1 MIQTRLATL
10 YVRLF
15 AQMLPATLVTP
26 AIRPLFVS
34 HHAGDEGAMHAF
46 MAMNMLG
53 GAIGAPLLGR
63 ADDALGNRRALLVL
77 LTFVDALLLGAF
89 ALHVPTPVLLLL
101 RTVEGAAHVGA
112 ASILMGDAAVYSKTH
127 GGRVMG
133 MAAMAVV
140 LAIACG
146 SFFGGL
152 LLTVDA
158 RMPFV
163 VAGLL
168 ALLVALTTRERPAA
182 RRVRASAGK
191 LTSLLSREPELWV
204 PLGAAFIGRFV
215 IGCLVVTFAL
225 FAHRAH
231 DYSDKTIGFLFSLVT
246 VPFALASYPAGR
258 LLDRIPRAAMLVG
271 GALLCAAALAGL
283 GWVPRNA
290 IGVSMLLFGIGS
302 SMIFVPVIFY
312 GAHVGQASE
321 RATVMA
327 LVHGAGCVGML
338 LGPTVAGIVSALVR
352 RHTDAI
358 TGYRAVFLVAC
369 GVTLAWLVG
378 SAGTLA
384 RRMREEAAELRRA
397 AESSPPECNS

>member
-1 MIQTRLATL
+1 
-10 YVRLF
+10 
-15 AQMLPATLVTP
+15 MLPATLVTP

-63 ADDALGNRRALLVL
+63 ADDALGNRRALLVF
-77 LTFVDALLLGAF
+77 LTMVDAVLLGAF
-89 ALHVPTPVLLLL
+89 ALHVPTSVLLVL

-112 ASILMGDAAVYSKTH
+112 ASILMGDAAVYSKSH

-133 MAAMAVV
+133 MAALAVV

-152 LLTVDA
+152 LLTIDA

-163 VAGLL
+163 VAGML
-168 ALLVALTTRERPAA
+168 ALFVALSTRERPAA
-182 RRVRASAGK
+182 QRARRPSAGSF
-191 LTSLLSREPELWV
+191 TSLLSREPELWV
-204 PLGAAFIGRFV
+204 PLGAAFVGRFV

-231 DYSDKTIGFLFSLVT
+231 GYSDKTIGFLFSLVT

-312 GAHVGQASE
+312 GAQVGQASE

-338 LGPTVAGIVSALVR
+338 LGPTVAGIVSAVVR
-352 RHTDAI
+352 RNTDAV

-369 GVTLAWLVG
+369 GVTLGWVLA
-378 SAGTLA
+378 SAGVLA
-384 RRMREEAAELRRA
+384 RRMREEAAELRRIPE
-397 AESSPPECNS
+397 ESPRSCDSNG

>member
-1 MIQTRLATL
+1 
-10 YVRLF
+10 
-15 AQMLPATLVTP
+15 MLPATLVTP

-34 HHAGDEGAMHAF
+34 HHAGNEGAMHAF

-63 ADDALGNRRALLVL
+63 ADDALGNRRALLVF
-77 LTFVDALLLGAF
+77 LTLVDAVLLGAF
-89 ALHVPTPVLLLL
+89 ALHVPTPALLVL

-112 ASILMGDAAVYSKTH
+112 ASILMGDAAVYSKSH
-127 GGRVMG
+127 GGKVMG
-133 MAAMAVV
+133 MAALAVV

-152 LLTVDA
+152 LLTIDA
-158 RMPFV
+158 RMPFI
-163 VAGLL
+163 AASLL
-168 ALLVALTTRERPAA
+168 ALFVALSTRERPAA
-182 RRVRASAGK
+182 QRARRPSAGR

-204 PLGAAFIGRFV
+204 PLGAAFVGRFV

-231 DYSDKTIGFLFSLVT
+231 GYSDKTIGFLFSLVT

-312 GAHVGQASE
+312 GAHVGQATE

-338 LGPTVAGIVSALVR
+338 LGPAVAGIVSAVVGR
-352 RHTDAI
+352 RTDAV
-358 TGYRAVFLVAC
+358 TGYRSVFLVAC
-369 GVTLAWLVG
+369 AVTLGWVLA
-378 SAGTLA
+378 SAGVLA
-384 RRMREEAAELRRA
+384 RRMREEAAELRR
-397 AESSPPECNS
+397 SPEEAPRSCDSNG